1 MVTAGVEE
9 AFVVLLQSVQ
19 ELWELMGAD
28 TVACVR
34 DCLAVFTAA
43 DADTAVP
50 SQLAALQRRGL
61 LSPNSTLVLRQVSE
75 LIGCSGAL
83 RLLDAFERRWP
94 PRGARPT
101 DHAPSPSMDD
111 DSFRSA
117 LDFGGEHGRN
127 TSEERCPWQWPAPQR
142 PPPRR
147 PSPQR
152 PPLQRTVS
160 EVLNGPW
167 GEPELM
173 DGQHERASG
182 RQCAARPPAQQQL
195 HWMEKVLAWEV
206 HPEPEP
212 EAAPRA
218 PAAAPRA
225 PAAAS
230 RAPSP
235 APCAPSAVAG
245 RRRSRDTGLMSRSAV
260 SGMASLLTSSSSL
273 LRSRS
278 SGINY
283 VVCC

>member
-9 AFVVLLQSVQ
+9 AFAVLLQSVQ

-50 SQLAALQRRGL
+50 SQLAALQRCGL
-61 LSPNSTLVLRQVSE
+61 LSPNSTLVLRQLSE
-75 LIGCSGAL
+75 LIGCNGAL

-101 DHAPSPSMDD
+101 DRAPSPSMDD

-117 LDFGGEHGRN
+117 LDFGGEHGGS
-127 TSEERCPWQWPAPQR
+127 TSEERCPWQWPSPQ
-142 PPPRR
+142 R

-160 EVLNGPW
+160 EVLDGPW

-182 RQCAARPPAQQQL
+182 RQSAARPPAQQQL

-212 EAAPRA
+212 EATPSA
-218 PAAAPRA
+218 PAAAPL
-225 PAAAS
+225 
-230 RAPSP
+230 APSP
-235 APCAPSAVAG
+235 ASRALSAVAG